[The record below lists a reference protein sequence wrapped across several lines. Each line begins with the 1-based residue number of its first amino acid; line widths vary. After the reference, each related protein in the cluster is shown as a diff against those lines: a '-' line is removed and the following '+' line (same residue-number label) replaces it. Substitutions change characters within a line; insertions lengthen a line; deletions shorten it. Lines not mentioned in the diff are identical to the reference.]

1 MQVEAPAKE
10 YVPALQGVQDAEAA
24 EENDPAAHS
33 KQLVDP
39 GEAAYVP
46 LRQVEHSALP
56 SKEEK
61 VPTGQ
66 SKQGEEPY
74 ENVPALQGM
83 HGGSGLK
90 GSDDPAK

>member
-1 MQVEAPAKE
+1 M
-10 YVPALQGVQDAEAA
+10 QDAEEA
-24 EENDPAAHS
+24 EEYDPVGHS

-46 LRQVEHSALP
+46 LRQVEHFTVGT
-56 SKEEK
+56 EEK

-66 SKQGEEPY
+66 SKQGEAPY

-83 HGGSGLK
+83 HGGSGPK
-90 GSDDPAK
+90 GSVAAA